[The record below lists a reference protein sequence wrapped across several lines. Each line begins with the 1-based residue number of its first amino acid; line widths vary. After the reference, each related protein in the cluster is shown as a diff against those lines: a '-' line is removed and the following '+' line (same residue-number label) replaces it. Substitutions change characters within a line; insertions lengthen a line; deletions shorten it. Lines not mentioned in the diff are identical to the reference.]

1 MTTLF
6 HVALGIHILSV
17 LGILGMLLAQARKSP
32 RTLSA
37 GVLHAAWS
45 ALIAGIV
52 MIGIFNK
59 ANPDETLDHAK
70 FGVKGLVIAAILT
83 LGYKNVKKAAI
94 SQAMWAT
101 MLGLTILNFVIVYAW
116 K

>member
-17 LGILGMLLAQARKSP
+17 LGIVGMLLSQARKSP
-32 RTLSA
+32 RKLSA

-52 MIGIFNK
+52 MIGLFNK
-59 ANPDETLDHAK
+59 ANPDETLNHAK
-70 FGVKGLVIAAILT
+70 FGLKGLVLAAILT
-83 LGYKNVKKAAI
+83 IGYRNVKKPSI
-94 SQAMWAT
+94 SNGAWMA
-101 MLGLTILNFVIVYAW
+101 MLGLTILNFVIVYTW
-116 K
+116 